1 MFYFWPPSR
10 DQMFLSGFGGLSALM
25 AGIEFLVAPK
35 GGRST
40 CKRPFH
46 TQASKRVWIFLER
59 MSLNDCFQS

>member
-1 MFYFWPPSR
+1 
-10 DQMFLSGFGGLSALM
+10 MFLSGFGGLSALM